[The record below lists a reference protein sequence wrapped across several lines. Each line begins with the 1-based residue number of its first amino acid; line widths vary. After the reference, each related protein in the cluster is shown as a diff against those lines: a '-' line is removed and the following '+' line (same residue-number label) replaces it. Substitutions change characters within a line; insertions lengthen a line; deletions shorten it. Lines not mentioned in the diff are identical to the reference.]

1 MTVTQG
7 SKVKGRSRPHC
18 LLRPH
23 GHFRWII
30 FAQESV
36 FKHLCDFTEP
46 IKREESAE
54 GAVFNPFTSEAE
66 RRVLSRSKQ
75 GSAQGQDHRPLQGLA
90 ARSPARSP
98 ARRHSRQPGR
108 TVREALPFHSCWL
121 LRVLKR
127 VLKRSRAAPRS
138 PDPPLLPP
146 RGRRGLPTGH
156 SMAHA
161 FSSQNW
167 RERCSQ
173 FSLFGPRFG
182 YFQCG

>member
-1 MTVTQG
+1 MTITQG
-7 SKVKGRSRPHC
+7 SKIKGRSRPHC

-23 GHFRWII
+23 SHFRWII

-36 FKHLCDFTEP
+36 FKHLCDFTER
-46 IKREESAE
+46 IKREESTE
-54 GAVFNPFTSEAE
+54 GAIFNPFTSEAE
-66 RRVLSRSKQ
+66 KRVLSHNKQ

-90 ARSPARSP
+90 ARSPAW
-98 ARRHSRQPGR
+98 RRSRQPGR
-108 TVREALPFHSCWL
+108 TVREALPFHSCWPL
-121 LRVLKR
+121 R

-138 PDPPLLPP
+138 PGPPLLPP

-173 FSLFGPRFG
+173 FVFFRQRFG